1 MNFFKKNYIL
11 KRNNDNTTL
20 LTTTYNES
28 RSFKMK
34 RISAKLKSQGGKKEN
49 KRPASHK
56 VEKKIAKIFSE
67 SRKEWHHAK
76 VGPRQTL
83 SCHPMRT
90 RNGNLKKSQ
99 KLAQI
104 KDQCLKGVDVSSLEH
119 AHLQDFF
126 EELNYLFVNTQQ
138 LEKPTY
144 TPVLTAHPSWA
155 RIRNFNLIKLVFD
168 LLNESESM
176 ENLGHKVR
184 MMMRQ
189 DSAASKPTI
198 DQEIQI
204 FKWRIEALQ
213 CHYPGLKIDIWCDFD
228 RVDMNDQKQ
237 WEPYLEKIINASKN
251 YVNVNIQL
259 RLPSEKLDWQ
269 RVQKAIKTPE
279 IGTLVIANFTQ
290 DTQWFN
296 DNHHSQIPPDLR
308 DKTGFA
314 LADALGN
321 YINQQ
326 RIKQGLKKCDVFPLL
341 EDPQSMVDFVEFL
354 RNKIEKETGISIK
367 DIAEAKKCL
376 SFLIMHA
383 CSDMGPYGLYGQ
395 CLTMVLDS
403 LGAGADFMGEGN
415 SALRQ
420 VFFSL
425 KHVIM
430 KTVQGTYGNQALTP
444 LKNPKKDQN
453 RDFDFKLI
461 GRLCKI
467 DKLRSEADFN
477 VLKLSDYMKII
488 KKLNIKAG
496 KAKTTFDDIAKKF
509 LQAGLG
515 YKAGSRAD
523 SVAAAKANPTLESA
537 RAIGKVWAAS
547 QLHLTGLWMLVDTK
561 DHKKVQ
567 EWINEVNEER
577 LIPLFERLKGPCLI
591 FDHLKKKYKGVDDC
605 FLQSTFPEHYEVY
618 KQAYPLYKSV
628 KDALVKTG
636 NFSDEDL
643 KTPTKLESK
652 LWMKGLRYLKE
663 RAPQQKK
670 RKFSQIDSNDDARCN
685 QTGLQ
690 AKSGLDVSSNLSYD
704 RNWKKN

>member
-1 MNFFKKNYIL
+1 MV
-11 KRNNDNTTL
+11 
-20 LTTTYNES
+20 
-28 RSFKMK
+28 
-34 RISAKLKSQGGKKEN
+34 RISGKLKSQVNRRN
-49 KRPASHK
+49 KRPAALNA
-56 VEKKIAKIFSE
+56 EKKIAKIFSE
-67 SRKEWHHAK
+67 SRKKWHPAK
-76 VGPRQTL
+76 GGPTQTL

-90 RNGNLKKSQ
+90 RNGILKKSQ

-104 KDQCLKGVDVSSLEH
+104 KEQCLKMVHVSSLEH
-119 AHLQDFF
+119 EHIQGFF

-168 LLNESESM
+168 LLNGNESM
-176 ENLGHKVR
+176 ENLGQKVR
-184 MMMRQ
+184 MMMRY

-228 RVDMNDQKQ
+228 RVDMHAQNQ
-237 WEPYLEKIINASKN
+237 WKPYLEKIINASKN
-251 YVNVNIQL
+251 YANVNVQL

-279 IGTLVIANFTQ
+279 IGTLVIANFTK

-296 DNHHSQIPPDLR
+296 DNHHSQIPPYLR

-341 EDPQSMVDFVEFL
+341 EDSQSMVDFVEFL
-354 RNKIEKETGISIK
+354 RNKIEKETSISIK

-395 CLTMVLDS
+395 CLTMVLDR

-444 LKNPKKDQN
+444 LKNPKNDQN
-453 RDFDFKLI
+453 RDADFKLI

-467 DKLRSEADFN
+467 DKLKSEDDFN
-477 VLKLSDYMKII
+477 ALELEDYIDII
-488 KKLNIKAG
+488 NELNKKAG
-496 KAKTTFDDIAKKF
+496 AAKQKFDDIAKQF
-509 LQAGLG
+509 PQAGLG

-523 SVAAAKANPTLESA
+523 SVAAAKATPTLESA

-547 QLHLTGLWMLVDTK
+547 QLHLTGLWMWVDIE
-561 DHKKVQ
+561 DHHIVQ

-591 FDHLKKKYKGVDDC
+591 FDHLKEKNKGVDDG

-663 RAPQQKK
+663 RAPRQKK
-670 RKFSQIDSNDDARCN
+670 RKFSQIDSKDDDYRE

-690 AKSGLDVSSNLSYD
+690 ETSHLDVPGGLASD
-704 RNWKKN
+704 RRDKRKWINVAVESAV